1 MIDYPD
7 KIYARRK
14 KHTGVSTSIY
24 TVPQGEH
31 KVYISQEVL
40 IAWAESWRID
50 DLMVGGATQRA
61 YGQNEGHNA
70 FIDKLIAKLGE

>member
-40 IAWAESWRID
+40 IAWAEHNRASYSMDNQNQISNE
-50 DLMVGGATQRA
+50 AT
-61 YGQNEGHNA
+61 NA
-70 FIDKLIAKLGE
+70 FIDKLIKKLED